1 MGQIIRKRERKTNTW
16 YEINFYC
23 GGEIC
28 SGYQCDKDGNILKD
42 KNTDCAYKNYL
53 KDIDNPNLKHCV
65 NKYSQ
70 SYTENP
76 LFRCDCGEEFELY
89 NEYMSA
95 CECPKCGQWV
105 NLFGQNLNN
114 PETWRD
120 GGDW

>member
-1 MGQIIRKRERKTNTW
+1 MGQIIRERERKTSTW
-16 YEINFYC
+16 YCINFYAE
-23 GGEIC
+23 GELC
-28 SGYQCDKDGNILKD
+28 SGYDCDKDGNILKD
-42 KNTDCAYKNYL
+42 KINPCAYNNYL
-53 KDIDNPNLKHCV
+53 KDIANPNLKHCV

-89 NEYMSA
+89 NEYMGS
-95 CECPKCGQWV
+95 CQCSKCHRWF
-105 NLFGQNLNN
+105 NIFGQSLNP